1 MERASW
7 LREIRRAAE
16 ERWDTRYAP
25 SYDQHEGG
33 SIDPVHRRF
42 VTGVVERTPPGG
54 RVLDAACG
62 TGRFFGIV
70 LAAGRAVTGTD
81 QSSGMLARAAAKHP
95 EAVTE
100 HVGLQELPYD
110 AEFDAVICVDAM
122 ENVFPEDWPVV
133 LANLRRAVR
142 PGGEVYLTVERTP
155 EPVLIESFAESTA
168 QGFPVVHGEMVA
180 RGGAGYHY
188 YPPIGQVG
196 AWIAGAGL
204 DVVAEEEAP
213 GENDSYSYEHI
224 LLRRPAS

>member
-1 MERASW
+1 
-7 LREIRRAAE
+7 
-16 ERWDTRYAP
+16 
-25 SYDQHEGG
+25 
-33 SIDPVHRRF
+33 
-42 VTGVVERTPPGG
+42 
-54 RVLDAACG
+54 
-62 TGRFFGIV
+62 V

-81 QSSGMLARAAAKHP
+81 QSSGMLARAAEKHP

-155 EPVLIESFAESTA
+155 EPVLIESFAEATA
-168 QGFPVVHGEMVA
+168 QGLPVVHGEMVA

-213 GENDSYSYEHI
+213 GEDDSYSYEHI
-224 LLRRPAS
+224 LLRRPAPGELSGSRFRAAGADWLYEVDGRLRCVAGALPGRARVAGQVRGPDPVHPHH